1 MLIKY
6 RNHKPFPIYKHIFAL
21 YVSQNVTAHAQS
33 TSTTHFS
40 YSSKCRRTS
49 LYKTYHRV
57 FDSLNQKARVRAI
70 TFAPPYITFVFCT
83 TPPTTLCQY
92 NIVLKIIIQKQ
103 ILKVAFKLLSHA
115 SQCNATLKRAQSH
128 TTIYH
133 IHQFIFTWS

>member
-1 MLIKY
+1 MYVWELAIVSSL
-6 RNHKPFPIYKHIFAL
+6 FVLYKIIFAM
-21 YVSQNVTAHAQS
+21 YVSQNVTAGAQS
-33 TSTTHFS
+33 TSATHFS

-115 SQCNATLKRAQSH
+115 SQCNATLQ
-128 TTIYH
+128 TT
-133 IHQFIFTWS
+133 